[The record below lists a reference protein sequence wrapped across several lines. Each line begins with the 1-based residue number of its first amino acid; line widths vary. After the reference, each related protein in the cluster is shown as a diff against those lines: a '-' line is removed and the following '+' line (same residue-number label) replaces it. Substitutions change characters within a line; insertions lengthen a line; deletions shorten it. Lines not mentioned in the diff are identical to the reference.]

1 MPSGATK
8 VLDFNQYKKSDK
20 AVFYIHTDLECL
32 IENING
38 CKDTDVEA
46 AWKLTRT
53 YSGDN

>member
-20 AVFYIHTDLECL
+20 VVIYIHTDLECL
-32 IENING
+32 IKNING

-46 AWKLTRT
+46 AWKLTRM
-53 YSGDN
+53 YNGDN